1 MILQANYFYYGNV
14 FLDELQ
20 GYFENPTWCNV
31 YINTESCGKMESC
44 GQGKDYGEERKLWEK
59 CRVGKDMGL
68 EREVGNY
75 REIELCGK
83 HGIAWRRRKTGKAR
97 DNWKDVRA
105 WGKS

>member
-1 MILQANYFYYGNV
+1 
-14 FLDELQ
+14 
-20 GYFENPTWCNV
+20 
-31 YINTESCGKMESC
+31 MESC

>member
-1 MILQANYFYYGNV
+1 M
-14 FLDELQ
+14 
-20 GYFENPTWCNV
+20 
-31 YINTESCGKMESC
+31 
-44 GQGKDYGEERKLWEK
+44 WEK

-83 HGIAWRRRKTGKAR
+83 HGIAWRKRKTGKAR
-97 DNWKDVRA
+97 DYWKDVRA

>member
-1 MILQANYFYYGNV
+1 M
-14 FLDELQ
+14 
-20 GYFENPTWCNV
+20 
-31 YINTESCGKMESC
+31 
-44 GQGKDYGEERKLWEK
+44 WEK

-97 DNWKDVRA
+97 DNWKDVCIHAKTEKTNHNAFSTLNIIPVASEVRLDD
-105 WGKS
+105 